1 MIFPLLDKLRISPD
15 IIRNLRL
22 IIFNAHNMFIIRRK
36 IFEFLNCT
44 AGFGCQNGFDPFG
57 NVFKIAVKLRTLQNL
72 DYIDLPLFIFQHE
85 PDVKLQT
92 GFFIISKVAIFHTGN
107 GGSGDTKLIANHR
120 DIIDY

>member
-1 MIFPLLDKLRISPD
+1 MIFPPLDKLQISPD

-57 NVFKIAVKLRTLQNL
+57 NVFKIAVKL
-72 DYIDLPLFIFQHE
+72 
-85 PDVKLQT
+85 
-92 GFFIISKVAIFHTGN
+92 
-107 GGSGDTKLIANHR
+107 
-120 DIIDY
+120 